1 VTDVSGRL
9 ITDLHPNGI
18 VRFVFLQ
25 RAGADYERPL
35 MAKNLDNAE
44 EEFINAL
51 GLTPDKALALRA
63 QLERDKMVDTV
74 ITVDTQ
80 VAATFRNHPLRRD

>member
-1 VTDVSGRL
+1 MSEVTGRL
-9 ITDLHPNGI
+9 IADLLPNGT
-18 VRFVFLQ
+18 VRTVFLQ
-25 RAGADYERPL
+25 YVGGGNERPL
-35 MAKNLDNAE
+35 MTKNLDNAE

-74 ITVDTQ
+74 ITVDVE
-80 VAATFRNHPLRRD
+80 VAATFRNQPLRKD